1 MTDVNDS
8 STKVHFICQTYVAK
22 KAARG
27 GRGGLQIDK
36 QLQYSTAAEAQSR
49 AEREFQAENCIGA
62 DVYIVTEDCK
72 SGEVGDPTFLLR
84 LGTTPEDDG
93 F

>member
-1 MTDVNDS
+1 MTNATDS
-8 STKVHFICQTYVAK
+8 GTKVHYICQTYVAK

-27 GRGGLQIDK
+27 VSGGLQIDK
-36 QLQYSTAAEAQSR
+36 ELQYSTAAEAQNR
-49 AEREFQAENCIGA
+49 AEREYQAENCLGA
-62 DVYIVTEDCK
+62 DAYMVTEDSN
-72 SGEVGDPTFLLR
+72 SGEVSDPTFLLR